1 MAGMETDML
10 ALAATVKLACAGL
23 AAGWIGIVAV
33 KRLPQ
38 PLFGLW
44 SVFCAG
50 FVAVMLIEVFGR
62 ALGPAYPVLAVMTC
76 ATCSVFWLTAR
87 ALFRRHFDSGW
98 FAALILAGVFIPT
111 IFDQIAVVTG
121 AGSLVGD
128 EFIAG
133 TSDRLDGVQT
143 LFSSLALAL
152 AFREGLDGW
161 GPRMAAGEKRM
172 RLLFLVSFGSGVG
185 ICVFLFDHGRLD
197 FISPDVTATIQA
209 ACALAILAS
218 MSIILRHRLAHPLP
232 TSLRPEATTEDLELG
247 KRIRKLVESGAYLD
261 AELKVADLARRLQ
274 ERDYK
279 VSRAI
284 ASGLGEANFN
294 RFVNRY
300 RIDHAKAMLRDPA
313 FADRSILDVALESGF
328 ASLGPFNRAFREAT
342 GQTPREYRRG
352 SGTGS
357 PAEDL
362 VAS

>member
-1 MAGMETDML
+1 MAGMETDMF

-23 AAGWIGIVAV
+23 AAGWIGIVAA

-50 FVAVMLIEVFGR
+50 FVAVMLIEVFDR
-62 ALGPAYPVLAVMTC
+62 SLGPAYPVLAVMTC

-87 ALFRRHFDSGW
+87 ALFRRHFEFGW

-111 IFDQIAVVTG
+111 LFDQIASVSGAARLTG
-121 AGSLVGD
+121 EA
-128 EFIAG
+128 FIAG

-152 AFREGLDGW
+152 AFREGLHGW
-161 GPRMAAGEKRM
+161 GPRMAAGEKQM
-172 RLLFLVSFGSGVG
+172 RLLFLVSFGAGVG

-209 ACALAILAS
+209 TCALSILVT
-218 MSIILRHRLAHPLP
+218 MSVILRYRLAHPLP
-232 TSLRPEATTEDLELG
+232 ASLRPEATQEDRELG
-247 KRIRKLVESGAYLD
+247 QRIRKLVKSGAYLD
-261 AELKVADLARRLQ
+261 AELKVADIANRLQ
-274 ERDYK
+274 ERSYK
-279 VSRAI
+279 ISRAI

-300 RIDHAKAMLRDPA
+300 RIDHAKAMLHDPA

-328 ASLGPFNRAFREAT
+328 ASLGPFNRAFRDAT

-352 SGTGS
+352 SATDS
-357 PAEDL
+357 PSEDL

>member
-1 MAGMETDML
+1 MAGMETDMF

-23 AAGWIGIVAV
+23 AAGWIGIVAA

-50 FVAVMLIEVFGR
+50 FVAVMLIEVFDR
-62 ALGPAYPVLAVMTC
+62 SLGPAYPVLAVMTC

-87 ALFRRHFDSGW
+87 ALFRRHFEFGW
-98 FAALILAGVFIPT
+98 FAVLILAGVFIPT
-111 IFDQIAVVTG
+111 LFDQIASVSGAARLTG
-121 AGSLVGD
+121 EA
-128 EFIAG
+128 FIAG

-152 AFREGLDGW
+152 AFREGLHGW
-161 GPRMAAGEKRM
+161 GPRMAAGEKQM
-172 RLLFLVSFGSGVG
+172 RLLFLVSFGAGVG

-209 ACALAILAS
+209 TCALSILVT
-218 MSIILRHRLAHPLP
+218 MSVILRYRLAHPLP
-232 TSLRPEATTEDLELG
+232 ASLRPEATQEDRELG
-247 KRIRKLVESGAYLD
+247 QRIRKLVKSGAYLD
-261 AELKVADLARRLQ
+261 AELKVADIANRLQ
-274 ERDYK
+274 ERNYK
-279 VSRAI
+279 ISRAI

-300 RIDHAKAMLRDPA
+300 RIDHAKAMLHDPA

-328 ASLGPFNRAFREAT
+328 ASLGPFNRAFRDAT

-352 SGTGS
+352 SATDS
-357 PAEDL
+357 PSEDL

>member
-1 MAGMETDML
+1 ML
-10 ALAATVKLACAGL
+10 AIAATVKLACAGL

-44 SVFCAG
+44 SIFCAG
-50 FVAVMLIEVFGR
+50 FIAVMLIEVFGR
-62 ALGPAYPVLAVMTC
+62 TLGPAYPVLAVMTC

-87 ALFRRHFDSGW
+87 ALFRRHFEFGW

-111 IFDQIAVVTG
+111 IFDQAAGVSGAARLTG
-121 AGSLVGD
+121 EA
-128 EFIAG
+128 FIAG

-152 AFREGLDGW
+152 AFREGLHGW
-161 GPRMAAGEKRM
+161 GPRMAAGEKQM

-197 FISPDVTATIQA
+197 FVSPDITATIQA
-209 ACALAILAS
+209 ACALSILLT
-218 MSIILRHRLAHPLP
+218 MSVILRYRLAHPLP
-232 TSLRPEATTEDLELG
+232 ASLRPEATDEDRALG
-247 KRIRKLVESGAYLD
+247 RRIRSLVESGAYLD
-261 AELKVADLARRLQ
+261 AELKVADIARRLH

-300 RIDHAKAMLRDPA
+300 RIDHAKAMLQDPA

-328 ASLGPFNRAFREAT
+328 ASLGPFNRAFRDST
-342 GQTPREYRRG
+342 GLTPREYRR
-352 SGTGS
+352 SGGNN
-357 PAEDL
+357 AEDNDL
-362 VAS
+362 VTL